1 MIVAET
7 GRDIDEIRRHL
18 VVTSMGPRLDSR
30 GNAEMGGDGDEKRLL
45 QWGRDL
51 IVAETAGHCEAAMY
65 ERITSMGPRLDSRG
79 NATMIGSDRLGLGN
93 FNGAAT

>member
-7 GRDIDEIRRHL
+7 LWLAMLHRPPFR
-18 VVTSMGPRLDSR
+18 
-30 GNAEMGGDGDEKRLL
+30 L

-51 IVAETAGHCEAAMY
+51 IVAETIRDASFELWSVVP
-65 ERITSMGPRLDSRG
+65 SMGPRLDSRG
-79 NATMIGSDRLGLGN
+79 NPVAGICAGIAAAT